1 MKTQLAQD
9 KAPFITLQGRRHKL
23 LSMQPQEYKI
33 CHSSSPQP
41 SSNSFPICTSNT
53 VLLCRSFYSVN
64 CKSATQLLFKSRL
77 YIYFIFLKDPSLPFS
92 DLRCVR
98 SSASCSMKFTKYF
111 LRLPTA
117 FRMTVFI
124 FNKWTR
130 HQLRTLALSA

>member
-98 SSASCSMKFTKYF
+98 CFLFDEIYKIFSQASNCFQND
-111 LRLPTA
+111 RLH
-117 FRMTVFI
+117 F
-124 FNKWTR
+124 
-130 HQLRTLALSA
+130 